1 MIVGIDAIQ
10 PALEAVKEGR
20 MTGTVL
26 NDAKGQAQAI
36 FDLAYPLAQG
46 RDPVENCEILENR
59 YVWVAHQAV
68 TTENLEEILAL
79 LQ

>member
-1 MIVGIDAIQ
+1 MELIRDELCEQIVSA
-10 PALEAVKEGR
+10 AER
-20 MTGTVL
+20 
-26 NDAKGQAQAI
+26 
-36 FDLAYPLAQG
+36 LAQG
-46 RDPVENCEILENR
+46 KDPVENCETLENR